1 MNVSNNY
8 NSLREQPPKIKQEN
22 KVFDKLINTLNYLR
36 VFLLFQKSNSV
47 TKEDITRLAFT
58 EYAPSVNYD
67 NEDADLLFGNS

>member
-1 MNVSNNY
+1 M
-8 NSLREQPPKIKQEN
+8 RQQPPRIKQEN

-58 EYAPSVNYD
+58 EYAPSVN
-67 NEDADLLFGNS
+67 